1 MVCGLGQS
9 PCASS
14 VPEPAVDAA
23 RLFGLL
29 CHLDLPVLRV
39 SFSFRRYREFV
50 LQRLIDTITFTRVD
64 LTVRD
69 VFESV
74 RADGYPDLSLSLV
87 FVSLSVT

>member
-1 MVCGLGQS
+1 M
-9 PCASS
+9 
-14 VPEPAVDAA
+14 
-23 RLFGLL
+23 F
-29 CHLDLPVLRV
+29 
-39 SFSFRRYREFV
+39 FSLFRRYREFIS
-50 LQRLIDTITFTRVD
+50 QRLIDTITFTRVD